1 MNITKEQAKQ
11 HLENLSENWYDDE
24 CEHYEIENDCENADN
39 IPTNKLM
46 PSNYKDLRVLQD
58 YFNQDNNID
67 IAIEESKNLFTN
79 EQENEVMNQDEPDV
93 SFDVGFY
100 RGLLEAKNYLN
111 QNDYHEKAKDIL
123 WEYISDKD
131 LPEIEKR
138 LSDV

>member
-131 LPEIEKR
+131 IPEIEKR
-138 LSDV
+138 LSNV

>member
-58 YFNQDNNID
+58 YFNQDNSID

>member
-39 IPTNKLM
+39 IPTNNLM

-131 LPEIEKR
+131 IPEIEKR
-138 LSDV
+138 LSNV